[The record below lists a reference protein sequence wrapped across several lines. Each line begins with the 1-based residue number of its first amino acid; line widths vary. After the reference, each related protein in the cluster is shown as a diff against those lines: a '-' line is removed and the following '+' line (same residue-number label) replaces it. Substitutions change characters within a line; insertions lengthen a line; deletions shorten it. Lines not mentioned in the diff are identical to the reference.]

1 MTCKICGAEISG
13 EAGGETCGTA
23 CRLELQ
29 CRRIAWDR
37 DAQKVAVN
45 GYYDRRYREHLRN
58 NNKRGANVMLREWNA
73 AKAKL
78 GERP

>member
-1 MTCKICGAEISG
+1 MTCKICDSEAAAE
-13 EAGGETCGTA
+13 AETCSEA
-23 CRLELQ
+23 CRLKLE

-37 DAQKVAVN
+37 AAKAVGVN

-58 NNKRGANVMLREWNA
+58 HNTRGAKVIYKEWETA
-73 AKAKL
+73 RAKL

>member
-1 MTCKICGAEISG
+1 MTCKTCGGQTADG
-13 EAGGETCGTA
+13 AETCGDH
-23 CRLELQ
+23 CRAKLE

-37 DAQKVAVN
+37 AARMVAVN

-58 NNKRGANVMLREWNA
+58 HNTRGAKVMRREWDA
-73 AKAKL
+73 AIAKL

>member
-1 MTCKICGAEISG
+1 MTCTICGGAT
-13 EAGGETCGTA
+13 EAETCSEP
-23 CRLELQ
+23 CRLKLQ

-37 DAQKVAVN
+37 EAARVAVN

-58 NNKRGANVMLREWNA
+58 HNTRGAKVMLREWNA